1 MFSKVY
7 EKKEFMIFPIKK
19 GYVVYNSKK
28 DFSDGHTHLK
38 NFNSAKSAIDLVVN
52 KKIPKSTNFYY
63 LTSLIRIAQD
73 KDYIDKIQELIETR
87 KSKGKK
93 KNYYNN
99 SYCCR
104 WYGNYE

>member
-7 EKKEFMIFPIKK
+7 EKKEFIIFPIKK
-19 GYVVYNSKK
+19 GYVVYNLKK
-28 DFSDGHTHLK
+28 DFSNGHTHLR
-38 NFNSAKSAIDLVVN
+38 NFNSAKMAIDLVVN

-63 LTSLIRIAQD
+63 LTSLIRISQD
-73 KDYIDKIQELIETR
+73 EDYINKIEELIETR

-93 KNYYNN
+93 KSYYNN

-104 WYGNYE
+104 